1 VNLLGAFSYVVF
13 MASINCKDIG
23 FDCSFVAQGATEL
36 DAIRQFI
43 EHIESTHKIP
53 VLTSDVIFRLKNGIK
68 K

>member
-1 VNLLGAFSYVVF
+1 

-36 DAIRQFI
+36 EAIRQFI